1 MNKNCKE
8 ICKELLFLPQQVT
21 IWLVP
26 CVHTEWHG
34 QEWHTLGES
43 SQVTYKLEVVLKL
56 TNTPNQTCVVMD
68 ALTHLMLAEL
78 HGWAGILLFSECRWM
93 NSGDEP
99 DSELREWV
107 SNGISLGGVLLSVLL
122 GAQRP
127 CLEKRSE
134 LKGKKKIIW
143 DVHIIKKNRLR
154 KLLVFK
160 SLVWQNLMFL
170 Y

>member
-1 MNKNCKE
+1 
-8 ICKELLFLPQQVT
+8 
-21 IWLVP
+21 
-26 CVHTEWHG
+26 
-34 QEWHTLGES
+34 
-43 SQVTYKLEVVLKL
+43 
-56 TNTPNQTCVVMD
+56 
-68 ALTHLMLAEL
+68 
-78 HGWAGILLFSECRWM
+78 M

-107 SNGISLGGVLLSVLL
+107 SNGISLGGVLLSVLH

-160 SLVWQNLMFL
+160 SLV
-170 Y
+170 